1 MTVPAVALL
10 GVPYDASSSFQRGA
24 AAAPAPIRAAL
35 WSPASST
42 WSELG
47 ADLSAGGLTDAGDLV
62 FEEGEPG
69 EVARARI
76 EAAAERLAASGLR
89 PLSLG
94 GDHSITYP
102 LLRGVRR
109 HHPRLAILHLD
120 AHGDLWDEFEG
131 DRYSH
136 ACPFARIM
144 EEGLADRLVQ
154 VGPRTLNRHQREQAQ
169 RFGVE
174 LIEMKDWRDG
184 RELRFDGPVY
194 LSFDLDVLEP
204 GLVPGISHREAG
216 GLTVRQAIAIVQQ
229 FTGTLVGADLVEF
242 NPANDPAG
250 VTAAVCG
257 KLVKEIAGRML
268 LDSGSASKLGSRR

>member
-1 MTVPAVALL
+1 VTPLPAPKVALL

-24 AAAPAPIRAAL
+24 ASAPGPIREAL

-42 WSELG
+42 WSETG
-47 ADLSAGGLTDAGDLV
+47 ADLGAGGLTDAGDLT

-76 EAAAERLAASGLR
+76 EAAVDRLAASGLR
-89 PLSLG
+89 PLGLG

-102 LLRGVRR
+102 LLRGFRR

-131 DRYSH
+131 DRFSH

-144 EEGLADRLVQ
+144 EERLADRLVQ
-154 VGPRTLNRHQREQAQ
+154 VGPRTLNRHQREQAR

-174 LIEMKDWRDG
+174 LIEMKDWREG
-184 RELRFDGPVY
+184 LPLRFEQPVY

-204 GLVPGISHREAG
+204 GLVPGLAHREAG
-216 GLTVRQAIAIVQQ
+216 GLTVRQAIGIVQQ
-229 FTGTLVGADLVEF
+229 FEGALVGADLVEF
-242 NPANDPAG
+242 NPANDPSG
-250 VTAAVCG
+250 VTAAVCA

-268 LDSGSASKLGSRR
+268 LEASR

>member
-1 MTVPAVALL
+1 MPSVALL
-10 GVPYDASSSFQRGA
+10 GIPYDASSSFQRGA
-24 AAAPAPIRAAL
+24 GAAPGPIRAAL

-47 ADLSAGGLTDAGDLV
+47 ADLSAGGLTDAGDLA

-76 EAAAERLAASGLR
+76 EAASDRLAESGLR
-89 PLSLG
+89 ALSLG

-102 LLRGVRR
+102 LLRGLRR
-109 HHPRLAILHLD
+109 HHSRLAVVHLD
-120 AHGDLWDEFEG
+120 AHGDLYDEFEG

-154 VGPRTLNRHQREQAQ
+154 VGPRTLNRHQREQAR

-184 RELRFDGPVY
+184 LELRLDGPVY
-194 LSFDLDVLEP
+194 LTFDLDVLEP
-204 GLVPGISHREAG
+204 GLVPGISHREPG
-216 GLTVRQAIAIVQQ
+216 GLTVRQAIGIVQQ
-229 FTGTLVGADLVEF
+229 FTGTLVAADLVEF
-242 NPANDPAG
+242 NPANDTGG

-268 LDSGSASKLGSRR
+268 IESEGGSHR

>member
-1 MTVPAVALL
+1 VSARATVALL

-24 AAAPAPIRAAL
+24 AAAPGPIRAAL
-35 WSPASST
+35 WSPASSP
-42 WSELG
+42 WSETG
-47 ADLSAGGLTDAGDLV
+47 MDLSAGRLTDAGDLT

-76 EAAAERLAASGLR
+76 EAAADRLAASGLR

-102 LLRGVRR
+102 LLRGLRR

-120 AHGDLWDEFEG
+120 AHGDLYDEFEG

-154 VGPRTLNRHQREQAQ
+154 VGIRTLNAHQRGQAR

-174 LIEMKDWRDG
+174 TIEMKDWRDG
-184 RELRFDGPVY
+184 RPLGFDLPVY
-194 LSFDLDVLEP
+194 LTFDLDALEP

-216 GLTVRQAIAIVQQ
+216 GLSVRQAIAIVQT
-229 FTGTLVGADLVEF
+229 FSGRLVGADLVEF
-242 NPANDPAG
+242 NPANDPSG

-268 LDSGSASKLGSRR
+268 LEAER